1 MTLFTCWISIMAYSF
16 TNDPMTPSKDL
27 MSLDGAPPD
36 NLVPSGFVESRI
48 RQLNIMSSKDRPKIQ
63 NSLHVANV
71 REGEEVCS
79 PACQGTRLEVTA
91 SPPVGHSYPGLRIN
105 DNHSDDIGVAW
116 EASSISAHMY
126 NVKPSLRASRSTNSM
141 GLQSPTRRPSRFRG
155 SYRSN
160 KSASNRADDSNLD

>member
-1 MTLFTCWISIMAYSF
+1 MAYSF

-160 KSASNRADDSNLD
+160 KSASNRAHDSNLD

>member
-1 MTLFTCWISIMAYSF
+1 MAYNF
-16 TNDPMTPSKDL
+16 MNDPMTPSKVSI
-27 MSLDGAPPD
+27 SLDGPPPD
-36 NLVPSGFVESRI
+36 NLVPPGFVESRI
-48 RQLNIMSSKDRPKIQ
+48 RQLNTISTKDRPKIQ

-79 PACQGTRLEVTA
+79 PACQRTRLEVTA

-126 NVKPSLRASRSTNSM
+126 NTKPNLRASRSTNSI
-141 GLQSPTRRPSRFRG
+141 GLQSPARGANRFQG
-155 SYRSN
+155 SHRSN
-160 KSASNRADDSNLD
+160 NPASNRAGESILD